1 MAMSPFLIPI
11 VFFIP
16 FISQMGLPEVSLLY
30 CLFENRI
37 SSWIYLLISLCF
49 CFLIHLFLPVSLM
62 FFFSLS
68 FPIGAVFILFFF
80 KRSQN
85 ECWLILFLS
94 PFLIIKAFKAMRTVP
109 AVSHR
114 FGYVAF
120 WFQCFSKYLS
130 VDSLF
135 LSWPNSNLEENFT
148 FCGWVWAVVCL
159 NLQYLA
165 RFTAWQSAD
174 SPSDTISVVG
184 RMQALAVGYW

>member
-1 MAMSPFLIPI
+1 MVQLRITFPTQLATYVFRKACMLLRFSNLGCLCINFVLKISSQSMAMSPFLIPI

-135 LSWPNSNLEENFT
+135 LS
-148 FCGWVWAVVCL
+148 
-159 NLQYLA
+159 
-165 RFTAWQSAD
+165 
-174 SPSDTISVVG
+174 
-184 RMQALAVGYW
+184 